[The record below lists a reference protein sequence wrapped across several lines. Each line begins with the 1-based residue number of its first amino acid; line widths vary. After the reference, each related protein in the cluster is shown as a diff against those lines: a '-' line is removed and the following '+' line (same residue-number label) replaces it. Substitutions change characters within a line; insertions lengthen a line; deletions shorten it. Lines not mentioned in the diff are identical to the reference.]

1 MRTPSGRGQIY
12 IQTTPRQRPPDILD
26 LIQGCLTE
34 TGLGHLDTTTM
45 NIRLASAAALVLT
58 LGAPVSS
65 ALAQSYNAPAG
76 IPAATAPGSRAIGYY
91 DDVTTGSLTRRPDDS
106 AKAGNAEQNNK
117 PTANYGTT
125 SGGPAY

>member
-1 MRTPSGRGQIY
+1 
-12 IQTTPRQRPPDILD
+12 
-26 LIQGCLTE
+26 
-34 TGLGHLDTTTM
+34 M
-45 NIRLASAAALVLT
+45 NTRLASAAVALVLT
-58 LGAPVSS
+58 LGAPATS

-76 IPAATAPGSRAIGYY
+76 IPAAAAPGSRVVGAF
-91 DDVTTGSLTRRPDDS
+91 DDVTTGSLGRRADDS

>member
-1 MRTPSGRGQIY
+1 
-12 IQTTPRQRPPDILD
+12 
-26 LIQGCLTE
+26 
-34 TGLGHLDTTTM
+34 M
-45 NIRLASAAALVLT
+45 NTRLASAAVALVLT
-58 LGAPVSS
+58 LGAPATS

-76 IPAATAPGSRAIGYY
+76 IPAAAAPGSRVVGAF
-91 DDVTTGSLTRRPDDS
+91 DDVTTGSLRRRADDS